1 MASNPMQK
9 KARNSF
15 LLGMLL
21 MLLIAS
27 VIIGLLF
34 LQLSKMQKEEKARNA
49 SMRSAYV
56 LNRDI
61 KSGEEITS
69 ADLILKTV
77 SIDTI
82 PADFVT
88 SDIVTKLSQQVQDNS
103 NIQSEET
110 AQKKVAKIDLTKGT
124 VVSQNM
130 IQDSDAK
137 TTNDVRLQEFNM
149 IDLPSDLQDNEYIDI
164 RLVLPSGQDYIVV
177 SKKCVK
183 KSTEE
188 TMWLELREDEI
199 VTMSNA
205 IVEAYIMKGSRLYAT
220 RYVEPGMQT
229 VATPTYP
236 VSREVMALIEKNPN
250 IEQEARNA
258 LYNRYNSNGQAEQ
271 RNNAINNAINQYS
284 EEAKSNIETNIE
296 EQITKSKAERKK
308 YIESLNAAAAAT
320 TSGTATTTTSN

>member
-271 RNNAINNAINQYS
+271 RNNAINNTLNQYS